1 MDWAEK
7 DVVQMESMM
16 CTKKC
21 PGKKPMD
28 ASIHWSEGLISVVRR
43 EHGIE
48 IEQLLK
54 HVLVLQIAGVLTH
67 VYHHRVIGVGRV
79 SKTDLRWSRRQNL
92 ATTLQVRQVELRSC
106 RIRRRLRFGCGQG
119 SSH

>member
-7 DVVQMESMM
+7 DVVQMESVM
-16 CTKKC
+16 CAKKC

-54 HVLVLQIAGVLTH
+54 RVLVLQIAGVLTR

-79 SKTDLRWSRRQNL
+79 SKTERPRWSRRQKL
-92 ATTLQVRQVELRSC
+92 ATTLGKTKFDRWNCAHVKFVA
-106 RIRRRLRFGCGQG
+106 G
-119 SSH
+119 